1 MSSALRGGSGGESG
15 GTVRRLIGRY
25 VEHVELG
32 GSELQHDSYGAL
44 HRVVVVRL
52 ARVVPN
58 LVDAVYRL
66 QTAATERWID
76 NKWMDRQ

>member
-1 MSSALRGGSGGESG
+1 MSSALGGGGGGGKSGGA
-15 GTVRRLIGRY
+15 VRCLISRY

-32 GSELQHDSYGAL
+32 GSELQHSSYGAL
-44 HRVVVVRL
+44 YRVVVVRL
-52 ARVVPN
+52 ARVVLS

-76 NKWMDRQ
+76 NKMDG